1 MQFYKLGRSI
11 TGLTWAIYSSNST
24 SGPSPLFSRLWK
36 TGIHGPHHQASLSA
50 CAVCGGTVRK
60 RQLSEDWLA
69 AHSLLA
75 TQWPYHEK
83 QTQEKNWVILIAG
96 SPIIRVNRC
105 LLLKGKELLKRSLEL
120 LNVSSDYC
128 SYYSILNIAP
138 SSWGSDIWL
147 IFLLSIVHL
156 YTYKMYLHSYHILKQ
171 MSLFLIWPQKFI

>member
-50 CAVCGGTVRK
+50 CAACGGTVRK

-75 TQWPYHEK
+75 TQWPHLSSTSTPCVQAPAFTPLASK
-83 QTQEKNWVILIAG
+83 DFSW
-96 SPIIRVNRC
+96 SPWS
-105 LLLKGKELLKRSLEL
+105 LHFPWLLKHSM
-120 LNVSSDYC
+120 
-128 SYYSILNIAP
+128 SY
-138 SSWGSDIWL
+138 L
-147 IFLLSIVHL
+147 IFP
-156 YTYKMYLHSYHILKQ
+156 K
-171 MSLFLIWPQKFI
+171 SLQNRKTDETNWGIRTTCLRHRTGNRKAKTRIQVF